1 VRSGPSSEAFGALA
15 CRLEAFSAWSET
27 GAERDRRPRN
37 DLGTTHLGAR
47 HRITS
52 FPVVAACGPDRR
64 APNGLQP
71 SRTNLHSGTPERCC
85 CDHASAAGA
94 ALRRPRVLGPCGR
107 ATSAGS
113 FLGLCADQP
122 LAYPTSMAPS
132 RNWSGGV
139 ISERDVSRSSCGRS
153 PSASD
158 QLSCPYLA
166 IPLQRVVCERV
177 GIDLARIAPALVA
190 VSREQAHAGE
200 RRHGSGLWC
209 HLRDAVALAA
219 SGGVSHADAHTQS
232 EGQVF
237 FRV

>member
-113 FLGLCADQP
+113 SLGLCADQP

-166 IPLQRVVCERV
+166 IPSQTTGYRWRSRSA
-177 GIDLARIAPALVA
+177 ARKPNG
-190 VSREQAHAGE
+190 SRPM
-200 RRHGSGLWC
+200 GSCPKAQDIGP
-209 HLRDAVALAA
+209 
-219 SGGVSHADAHTQS
+219 
-232 EGQVF
+232 
-237 FRV
+237 